1 MDSNSILVFF
11 QGHEAYIKKN
21 TYFTKFIE
29 DIQRNFHIDNKN
41 MNEYQILAAV
51 EFNDGK
57 TRDYP
62 INNDS
67 NYRNIILGNYCVNY
81 IQIKNRKETPKNT
94 FTNKNSNSSINNNS
108 NKKKN
113 YNENSSSKE
122 SSNNKMN
129 IEKEI
134 NNLKIGLDEVK
145 KDIKTLFEIVKEIQI
160 NINYIMNNRNS
171 TTSASS
177 TPSNSNSSKR
187 VNNNFNN
194 NFNNNINNNY
204 NNNNINNNYNNN
216 YNNNI
221 NNINENSNSSKG
233 ISKSNI
239 YNKNIKNP
247 NNNSEFN
254 INKNQNINVY
264 NSVLPNKNVNKFT
277 KYKVDFIL
285 YKNKFP
291 VIIKSQ
297 LNSNNYRNLEIK
309 IKNTGI
315 DLPAKCKIKSI
326 NQSFMKIEPTFI
338 NNGRPIKNNELISV
352 ILNIKFEMIK
362 NIKQGNYDI
371 QICLFNEYDKE
382 VFIICEE
389 KITVKIID
397 SETNIVTNK
406 YNNNNNNYNNYLIND
421 EVSSYNLFGNKNLN
435 YLNNVN
441 KNYGNYN
448 NNSNKNVNSSYKT
461 SNNNVYMN
469 NKRSNY

>member
-1 MDSNSILVFF
+1 MESNSILVFF
-11 QGHEAYIKKN
+11 QGHEALIKKN
-21 TYFTKFIE
+21 TYFSKFIE
-29 DIQRNFHIDNKN
+29 DIQRNFHIDNRN
-41 MNEYQILAAV
+41 MNEYQILATV
-51 EFNDGK
+51 EFNDNK

-62 INNDS
+62 INTDT

-81 IQIKNRKETPKNT
+81 IQIKNKKETPKNT
-94 FTNKNSNSSINNNS
+94 FITKNSNSSINNNS

-122 SSNNKMN
+122 LSNNKMN

-134 NNLKIGLDEVK
+134 NNLKKIVDANN
-145 KDIKTLFEIVKEIQI
+145 KDIKTLFEIVKEMQI
-160 NINYIMNNRNS
+160 NINYIMRNN

-177 TPSNSNSSKR
+177 TPSNSNSSKK

-204 NNNNINNNYNNN
+204 NNNINNNYNNN
-216 YNNNI
+216 NNI
-221 NNINENSNSSKG
+221 NSINENSNSSKG

-264 NSVLPNKNVNKFT
+264 NSVLPNKNVNNKFT

-297 LNSNNYRNLEIK
+297 LNSNNFRNLEIK

-315 DLPAKCKIKSI
+315 DLPARCKIKSI

-338 NNGRPIKNNELISV
+338 NNGKPIKNNELINV

-382 VFIICEE
+382 VLIICEE

-406 YNNNNNNYNNYLIND
+406 YNNNMNNNYNNYLIND
-421 EVSSYNLFGNKNLN
+421 EVSSYNLFGKNMN
-435 YLNNVN
+435 YLNNIN

-448 NNSNKNVNSSYKT
+448 NNSNKNVNSSYKN

>member
-1 MDSNSILVFF
+1 MESNSILVFF
-11 QGHEAYIKKN
+11 QGHEALIKKN

-57 TRDYP
+57 IKDYI
-62 INNDS
+62 INTDT

-81 IQIKNRKETPKNT
+81 IQIINKKQTPKNT

-122 SSNNKMN
+122 LSNNKMN

-134 NNLKIGLDEVK
+134 NNVKNDLDVVK
-145 KDIKTLFEIVKEIQI
+145 KDVKTLFEIVKEMQI
-160 NINYIMNNRNS
+160 NINYIKNNLNN

-177 TPSNSNSSKR
+177 TPSNSNSSKK

-194 NFNNNINNNY
+194 NFNNKINNNY
-204 NNNNINNNYNNN
+204 NNNINNNYNNN
-216 YNNNI
+216 INI
-221 NNINENSNSSKG
+221 NSINENSNSSKG

-264 NSVLPNKNVNKFT
+264 NSVLPNKNVNNKFT

-285 YKNKFP
+285 NKSKFP

-382 VFIICEE
+382 VLIICEE

-406 YNNNNNNYNNYLIND
+406 YNNNINNNYNNYLIND
-421 EVSSYNLFGNKNLN
+421 EVSSYNLFGNKNMN
-435 YLNNVN
+435 YLNNIN

>member
-1 MDSNSILVFF
+1 
-11 QGHEAYIKKN
+11 
-21 TYFTKFIE
+21 
-29 DIQRNFHIDNKN
+29 
-41 MNEYQILAAV
+41 
-51 EFNDGK
+51 
-57 TRDYP
+57 
-62 INNDS
+62 
-67 NYRNIILGNYCVNY
+67 
-81 IQIKNRKETPKNT
+81 
-94 FTNKNSNSSINNNS
+94 
-108 NKKKN
+108 
-113 YNENSSSKE
+113 
-122 SSNNKMN
+122 MN

-134 NNLKIGLDEVK
+134 INLKNGLDAAN
-145 KDIKTLFEIVKEIQI
+145 KDIKTIFEIIKEMQI
-160 NINYIMNNRNS
+160 NINYIKNNLNN

-177 TPSNSNSSKR
+177 TPSNSNSSKK

-194 NFNNNINNNY
+194 NFNNKINNNY
-204 NNNNINNNYNNN
+204 NNNINNNYNNN
-216 YNNNI
+216 INI
-221 NNINENSNSSKG
+221 NSINENSNSSKG

-247 NNNSEFN
+247 NNNNEFN

-277 KYKVDFIL
+277 RYKVDFIL
-285 YKNKFP
+285 NKSKFP

-297 LNSNNYRNLEIK
+297 LNSNNYRNLEIR

-382 VFIICEE
+382 VLIICEE

-406 YNNNNNNYNNYLIND
+406 YNNNMNNNYNNYLIND
-421 EVSSYNLFGNKNLN
+421 EVSSYNLFGKNMN
-435 YLNNVN
+435 YLNNIN

-448 NNSNKNVNSSYKT
+448 NNSNKNVNSSYKN